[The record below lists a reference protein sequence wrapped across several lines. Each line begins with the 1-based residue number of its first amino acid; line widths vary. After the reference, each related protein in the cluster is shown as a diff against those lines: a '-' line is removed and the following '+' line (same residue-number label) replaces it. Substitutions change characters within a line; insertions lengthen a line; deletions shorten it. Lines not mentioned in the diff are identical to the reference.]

1 MSSDHISDKLLPER
15 LVLFDG
21 VCNLCNASVQFVIR
35 HDPDGRFRFAA
46 LQSDVGQEVQQR
58 YGLSGTTFDSFIY
71 LRAGLLYQRSTAAL
85 HLMRDLGGAWALLYG
100 FIIVPRP
107 LRDAVYDLVARY
119 RYRWFG
125 RRESCMVPTAE
136 LRGRFL

>member
-1 MSSDHISDKLLPER
+1 MIYKQIPDR

-35 HDPDGRFRFAA
+35 HDTKGRFRFAT
-46 LQSDVGQEVQQR
+46 LQSETGQEVLHTH
-58 YGLSGTTFDSFIY
+58 GLSEKEFDSFIY
-71 LRAGLLYQRSTAAL
+71 LRQGQLYLRSTAAL
-85 HLMRDLGGAWALLYG
+85 YLMRDLGGAWGLLYA
-100 FIIVPRP
+100 FIIMPRP
-107 LRDAVYDLVARY
+107 LRDAVYDLVAIY

-125 RRESCMVPTAE
+125 RRESCMMPTAE

>member
-1 MSSDHISDKLLPER
+1 M
-15 LVLFDG
+15 LFDG

-35 HDPDGRFRFAA
+35 HDREGRFRFTA
-46 LQSDVGQEVQQR
+46 LQSAAGQEVLRQH
-58 YGLSGTTFDSFIY
+58 GLSGETFDSFIY
-71 LRAGLLYQRSTAAL
+71 LRHGVLYQRSMAAL
-85 HLMRDLGGAWALLYG
+85 YLLRDLGGVWTLLYA

-107 LRDAVYDLVARY
+107 LRDAVYDLVAKY